1 MGNTHQAGIKKDD
14 HGGSQDQQ
22 PQAASVATDQL
33 RAGVKGDGGCSHD
46 QQPQVVDLDQFQAGA
61 ADRARNQ
68 LQPLGGDGGGHDV
81 ETTSMNISAMES
93 TRKLKSITVGQQN
106 CRVFARL
113 IRLWDA
119 INSNPRYGDALI
131 SIDGILLD
139 EDGTMAQI
147 SVPKKFERQ
156 FRRLL
161 AQGSVYFISDI
172 AAIDARSKSYV
183 YQHQNYML
191 QFKHETKVMRSIQ
204 EGQIYLHFRLTFVHL
219 TICQEKQFIP
229 NHSWI

>member
-1 MGNTHQAGIKKDD
+1 
-14 HGGSQDQQ
+14 
-22 PQAASVATDQL
+22 
-33 RAGVKGDGGCSHD
+33 
-46 QQPQVVDLDQFQAGA
+46 
-61 ADRARNQ
+61 
-68 LQPLGGDGGGHDV
+68 
-81 ETTSMNISAMES
+81 
-93 TRKLKSITVGQQN
+93 
-106 CRVFARL
+106 
-113 IRLWDA
+113 
-119 INSNPRYGDALI
+119 
-131 SIDGILLD
+131 
-139 EDGTMAQI
+139 MAQI

-229 NHSWI
+229 NHSWVTTCATLFIS